1 VKFRAWNAGTNPV
14 CLLQVHAEV
23 PVIAEELAAMKA
35 IRFEKVGGPEVLQL
49 EDITLA
55 QPGPGQVRIR
65 HTAIGVNF
73 IDTYHRSGLYK
84 LPLPSGLGSEAAGV
98 VEALGSGVTTVRT
111 GDRVAYA
118 GTLGAYAEANN
129 VPADKLVKLPAGIGD
144 EVVAAAMLKGMTAQ
158 YLLTRTY
165 CVNPG
170 ETILFHAAA
179 GGVGLIAGQWAK
191 HLGATVIGTVGSDE
205 KAALAKANGYD
216 HVFNTRSDDWVKSV
230 REITTG
236 EGVPVVYDSIGKDTW
251 SGSLDCLAVRG
262 MMVSFGNA
270 SGAVPAFEPGI
281 LSAKGSLYL
290 TRPTLFH
297 YTRNAEELQKTADD
311 LFAVIQSGSVKI
323 AVHQRFKLADA
334 AKAHEALH
342 SRATTGA
349 TILIP

>member
-1 VKFRAWNAGTNPV
+1 
-14 CLLQVHAEV
+14 
-23 PVIAEELAAMKA
+23 MKA
-35 IRFEKVGGPEVLQL
+35 IRFDQVGGPEVLKCVDVELQP
-49 EDITLA
+49 
-55 QPGPGQVRIR
+55 PGPGQVRVR
-65 HTAIGVNF
+65 HTAVGVNF

-84 LPLPSGLGSEAAGV
+84 LPLPSGLGSEAAGT
-98 VEALGSGVTTVRT
+98 VEALGEGVTALKT

-129 VPADKLVKLPAGIGD
+129 VPADKLVKLPAGVSD
-144 EVVAAAMLKGMTAQ
+144 ETAAAAMLKGMTAQ
-158 YLLTRTY
+158 YLLKRTY
-165 CVNPG
+165 PVKAG
-170 ETILFHAAA
+170 HTILWHAAA

-191 HLGATVIGTVGSDE
+191 HLGVTVIGTVGSED
-205 KAALAKANGYD
+205 KVALAKENGSA
-216 HVFNTRSDDWVKSV
+216 HVLNTRTDDWVKRV
-230 REITTG
+230 REITNG

-251 SGSLDCLAVRG
+251 AGSLDCLAVRG

-297 YTRNAEELQKTADD
+297 YTRNAEELQETADD
-311 LFAVIQSGSVKI
+311 LFAVIASGAVKI
-323 AVHQRFKLADA
+323 QIHQRFKLADA